1 MGLEGEP
8 GHPSSRT
15 GRVSVARRNAEWRQG
30 MSAWPCPQIAPSLL
44 HSGHMKLIE
53 EFKAFA
59 MRGNV
64 IDLALAVIIGTAF
77 GKIVSS
83 LVEDI
88 IMPPIGFL
96 IGGISFSELAV
107 SLETG
112 IGAPVLIKYG
122 MFIQALFDFV
132 IIAFVLF
139 LALKG
144 LNKLQKEKA
153 DAPTD
158 SPKKSAE
165 LAVLEEIRDSLKK

>member
-1 MGLEGEP
+1 
-8 GHPSSRT
+8 
-15 GRVSVARRNAEWRQG
+15 
-30 MSAWPCPQIAPSLL
+30 
-44 HSGHMKLIE
+44 MKLVE

-96 IGGISFSELAV
+96 IGGVSFSDLAI
-107 SLETG
+107 SLEVS
-112 IGAPVLIKYG
+112 GATPVLIKYG
-122 MFIQALFDFV
+122 MFIQSVLDFV

-139 LALKG
+139 MALKAI
-144 LNKLQKEKA
+144 NKLQRKKEEPQKET
-153 DAPTD
+153 PP
-158 SPKKSAE
+158 SEE
-165 LAVLEEIRDSLKK
+165 LVVLKEIRDVLKNK

>member
-1 MGLEGEP
+1 
-8 GHPSSRT
+8 
-15 GRVSVARRNAEWRQG
+15 
-30 MSAWPCPQIAPSLL
+30 
-44 HSGHMKLIE
+44 MKLIQD
-53 EFKAFA
+53 FKAFA

-64 IDLALAVIIGTAF
+64 IDLAFAVIIGAAF

-83 LVEDI
+83 LVENI

-96 IGGISFSELAV
+96 IGGVSFSELAI

-122 MFIQALFDFV
+122 VFLQAIFDFI

-144 LNKLQKEKA
+144 LTKLQKAK
-153 DAPTD
+153 DAETPA
-158 SPKKSAE
+158 KSDE
-165 LAVLEEIRDSLKK
+165 LKVLEEIRDSLKK

>member
-1 MGLEGEP
+1 
-8 GHPSSRT
+8 
-15 GRVSVARRNAEWRQG
+15 
-30 MSAWPCPQIAPSLL
+30 
-44 HSGHMKLIE
+44 MKLIQ

-64 IDLALAVIIGTAF
+64 IDLAFAVIIGAAF

-88 IMPPIGFL
+88 IMPPVGFL
-96 IGGISFSELAV
+96 IGGVNFSDLAFA
-107 SLETG
+107 LQTG

-122 MFIQALFDFV
+122 VFLQAMLDFV

-144 LNKLQKEKA
+144 LNKLQKQKEVA
-153 DAPTD
+153 AEA
-158 SPKKSAE
+158 PKKSEE
-165 LAVLEEIRDSLKK
+165 LIVLEQIRDALKK